1 MYYILFVCILALD
14 FVCSHVEHNSECVS
28 LNIVRRRPDRI
39 LILRQNFY
47 NIDTLVYTAK
57 DGYINEVI
65 DDRGIIWKN
74 DRGRLKLSKV
84 IKFRKESKLLHVH
97 YISADNLSYV
107 KYFYRTGRVWNEI
120 NSERFYLE
128 FDLHRSEASVV
139 SYYTIYLRRNNDEK
153 RARVNKSKKLKFAA
167 YGPNYGYRIN
177 KVCDVSLGI
186 MCFKSVWYSKEDEHC
201 LFTSVHNRDKPDL
214 AYLVISDSG
223 NVVEKFYHKPPG
235 VFKSWK
241 PIDKT
246 EYYSKLKERDLD
258 LDKFDNTVQLDLN
271 NIDSDKFY
279 SSEFGYRRSTIAAY
293 PKPGFRMTRV
303 SYANMII
310 WESGKSDVYSYCA
323 NMFSDNEEPK
333 LCYVLVSEG
342 NERRIEYFLNNNNTW
357 YKIDKKRFYHLLAKK
372 DDPRYT
378 HRYEGIDEE
387 GNRNIE
393 MSYFTNKQGLMV
405 KTYRSMVPN
414 HKGVILLIHGF
425 AMHFL
430 STFMKYNMDWNYQ
443 NFGFATHPYIVCPD
457 VNFFYNYSRFN
468 YDRYKHIFEYN
479 FYDKQY
485 PSNLIQM
492 FEYSGSM
499 LECLNNM
506 GYSVYGMD
514 FQSNGFSESVDSIK
528 SHFTRYTDLIKDVTQ
543 FVYII
548 KRQKFT
554 DTSQVWTERVNSI
567 GIKFNEKFMIF
578 GYSLGSN
585 VSFRAIEEFNRQH
598 DLKEKLADAFISL
611 SGMFDLAS
619 NIKDLYHRA
628 YLGLFPLFAA
638 FAPRYENRYQQYPN
652 YGQRYNFTMYLNVSV
667 PRNKNLQDDRY
678 GPHFCSWRTLKS
690 LYLACWASKRNAK
703 HYPKNMPTLFIHSS
717 EDYKCN
723 IKGVRKIEARL
734 GFNASV
740 VEMPGRDHHTFETDF
755 LDPISKNL
763 AEWLATT
770 VGRETIVIHSK

>member
-1 MYYILFVCILALD
+1 
-14 FVCSHVEHNSECVS
+14 
-28 LNIVRRRPDRI
+28 
-39 LILRQNFY
+39 
-47 NIDTLVYTAK
+47 
-57 DGYINEVI
+57 
-65 DDRGIIWKN
+65 
-74 DRGRLKLSKV
+74 
-84 IKFRKESKLLHVH
+84 
-97 YISADNLSYV
+97 
-107 KYFYRTGRVWNEI
+107 
-120 NSERFYLE
+120 
-128 FDLHRSEASVV
+128 
-139 SYYTIYLRRNNDEK
+139 
-153 RARVNKSKKLKFAA
+153 
-167 YGPNYGYRIN
+167 
-177 KVCDVSLGI
+177 

-246 EYYSKLKERDLD
+246 EYYTKLKERDLD

-279 SSEFGYRRSTIAAY
+279 SSEFGFRRSTIAAY

-414 HKGVILLIHGF
+414 HKGVIILMHGLRG
-425 AMHFL
+425 HFL
-430 STFMKYNMDWNYQ
+430 STFLKYDLDWNYR

-492 FEYSGSM
+492 YEYSEGIDNRRSHA
-499 LECLNNM
+499 LKYIN
-506 GYSVYGMD
+506 Y
-514 FQSNGFSESVDSIK
+514 VDDVSQFIYIVKRDKFHDQNQEFDKHYK
-528 SHFTRYTDLIKDVTQ
+528 SH
-543 FVYII
+543 
-548 KRQKFT
+548 
-554 DTSQVWTERVNSI
+554 
-567 GIKFNEKFMIF
+567 EKVGDCI
-578 GYSLGSN
+578 
-585 VSFRAIEEFNRQH
+585 VSF
-598 DLKEKLADAFISL
+598 
-611 SGMFDLAS
+611 SGMFD
-619 NIKDLYHRA
+619 I
-628 YLGLFPLFAA
+628 
-638 FAPRYENRYQQYPN
+638 
-652 YGQRYNFTMYLNVSV
+652 
-667 PRNKNLQDDRY
+667 RNNL
-678 GPHFCSWRTLKS
+678 
-690 LYLACWASKRNAK
+690 
-703 HYPKNMPTLFIHSS
+703 
-717 EDYKCN
+717 
-723 IKGVRKIEARL
+723 GVRAIIKKMKDRNVESHEFPGNYHQTYKTEALDLVFKRFEDWMSKIQ
-734 GFNASV
+734 
-740 VEMPGRDHHTFETDF
+740 
-755 LDPISKNL
+755 K
-763 AEWLATT
+763 TT
-770 VGRETIVIHSK
+770 QPMILV

>member
-1 MYYILFVCILALD
+1 MFHNNDDASRFLLTGFIFNI
-14 FVCSHVEHNSECVS
+14 VCSHVEHNSECVS

-65 DDRGIIWKN
+65 DDRGILWKN

-128 FDLHRSEASVV
+128 FDNFKSLTYPINAITV
-139 SYYTIYLRRNNDEK
+139 YIRRKNNLK
-153 RARVNKSKKLKFAA
+153 KTRVTYIHPKFAA

-246 EYYSKLKERDLD
+246 EYYTKLKERDLD

-279 SSEFGYRRSTIAAY
+279 SSEFGFRRSTIAAY

-414 HKGVILLIHGF
+414 HKGVIILMHGLRG
-425 AMHFL
+425 HFL
-430 STFMKYNMDWNYQ
+430 STFLKYDLDWNYR

-492 FEYSGSM
+492 YEYSGSM

-514 FQSNGFSESVDSIK
+514 LQSHGFSEGIDNRRSHALKYINYVDDVSQFIYIVKRDKFHDQNQVWDPSVFSLK
-528 SHFTRYTDLIKDVTQ
+528 TQ
-543 FVYII
+543 FKDKLIL
-548 KRQKFT
+548 
-554 DTSQVWTERVNSI
+554 
-567 GIKFNEKFMIF
+567 F
-578 GYSLGSN
+578 GYSLGVSLCFGSLQEFDKHYKSHEKVGDCI
-585 VSFRAIEEFNRQH
+585 VSF
-598 DLKEKLADAFISL
+598 
-611 SGMFDLAS
+611 SGMFDIRNNLV
-619 NIKDLYHRA
+619 KA
-628 YLGLFPLFAA
+628 YQRIFSVLFPLLSAI
-638 FAPRYENRYQQYPN
+638 APRDVSPCHTIPD
-652 YGQRYNFTMYLNVSV
+652 YGQNYEVATFMTDDKYYTHALTWRAIDLLFSSCDTLM
-667 PRNKNLQDDRY
+667 NKMKWFPTNI
-678 GPHFCSWRTLKS
+678 
-690 LYLACWASKRNAK
+690 
-703 HYPKNMPTLFIHSS
+703 PTLFIHSTDDPS
-717 EDYKCN
+717 CSIKKMKDRNVESHEFPGNYHQTYKTEALDLVFKRFEDWMS
-723 IKGVRKIEARL
+723 KIQ
-734 GFNASV
+734 
-740 VEMPGRDHHTFETDF
+740 
-755 LDPISKNL
+755 K
-763 AEWLATT
+763 TT
-770 VGRETIVIHSK
+770 QPMILV